1 MLRQVWNGRFR
12 FRRRGNQATHTS
24 SIRFWRKAEAQ
35 SDIQHQKTLKP
46 ITATSEG
53 GLLERMPHFHSA
65 GDIIFLT
72 SLTNSNKKPLTART
86 GGVLNSQR

>member
-1 MLRQVWNGRFR
+1 MLRQVWKGRFR

-35 SDIQHQKTLKP
+35 SDIPHQKTLKP

-53 GLLERMPHFHSA
+53 GLLERMPHFHSS
-65 GDIIFLT
+65 GFTT
-72 SLTNSNKKPLTART
+72 SGTTALPPQTKNPSRLAPE
-86 GGVLNSQR
+86 GL